1 MAGIDEVVRA
11 WSLAG
16 TPTPAER
23 LGRYA
28 EALVAARPVG
38 PYRPLD
44 DDQEDQA
51 ILTLFR
57 VDRPH
62 ATMADL
68 HQIPALA
75 LSSYHQMLHDL
86 ASEGLGPLTSV
97 PGVPTQ
103 G

>member
-11 WSLAG
+11 WSSAG
-16 TPTPAER
+16 TATTTDR

-28 EALVAARPVG
+28 RALVAERHVG

-51 ILTLFR
+51 ILSLYR
-57 VDRPH
+57 VDRPR

-68 HQIPALA
+68 HQVPPLA
-75 LSSYHQMLHDL
+75 LSCYRQMLHDL
-86 ASEGLGPLTSV
+86 ASEGLGPTEAVSRATA
-97 PGVPTQ
+97 G
-103 G
+103 

>member
-1 MAGIDEVVRA
+1 MMGIDDGVRA

-16 TPTPAER
+16 TPTAADR
-23 LGRYA
+23 LSRYA
-28 EALVAARPVG
+28 RALVAERPIG

-44 DDQEDQA
+44 DDQEDLA
-51 ILTLFR
+51 ILALYR

-68 HQIPALA
+68 HQIPPLA

-86 ASEGLGPLTSV
+86 ASEGFGPLMPV
-97 PGVPTQ
+97 PGAPAF
-103 G
+103 

>member
-1 MAGIDEVVRA
+1 MVGVDEVVRA

-16 TPTPAER
+16 TSTAGDR
-23 LGRYA
+23 LSRYA
-28 EALVAARPVG
+28 RALVAERPLG

-44 DDQEDQA
+44 DDQEDLA
-51 ILTLFR
+51 ILALYR

-68 HQIPALA
+68 HQVPALA

-86 ASEGLGPLTSV
+86 ASEGFGPIGPV
-97 PGVPTQ
+97 PGIPAF
-103 G
+103 